1 MLHGKMLHEQLR
13 ILCILLFVDGEIY
26 RSLLGLDWLIYSVKF
41 CISLL
46 IFCLHFSI
54 HYQDYIIDMSTN
66 YCYMSSMLVF
76 CLIKFGALYI
86 GHTYL

>member
-13 ILCILLFVDGEIY
+13 ILCILLFVDGEFY
-26 RSLLGLDWLIYSVKF
+26 RSLLGLDRLIYNVKF

-66 YCYMSSMLVF
+66 YCYMSRMLVF
-76 CLIKFGALYI
+76 LP
-86 GHTYL
+86 H